1 MVETTING
9 SGLELCDL
17 HVGFGTKPVL
27 KGLSLRIE
35 SGLVQ
40 GLLGENGAGKT
51 TTLDIA
57 FGLLQAQRGSVLL
70 DNEPMDALAPYE
82 RARRGLGFLPQ
93 GPSIFQRLSVL
104 DNLHLA
110 AQESPH
116 LRGDE
121 TALRDLLA
129 HYGLEVLA
137 SRQAGL
143 LSGGERRRLEIART
157 MLLKPRCVL
166 LDEPFSG
173 LDPLAVE
180 RVRCDIRD
188 MARRGVAVL
197 LTDHN
202 VQAALTACDKVALLW
217 DGGILLNETP
227 QALRTN
233 EQARR
238 LYFGNLDTP

>member
-1 MVETTING
+1 MEAITNNG
-9 SGLELCDL
+9 ALELRDL
-17 HVGFGTKPVL
+17 HAAFGTKVVL
-27 KGLSLRIE
+27 NGVSLRIE
-35 SGLVQ
+35 AGLVQ

-57 FGLLQAQRGSVLL
+57 SACCNRVAAASCWW
-70 DNEPMDALAPYE
+70 APPWTPAPHE

-93 GPSIFQRLSVL
+93 GPSVFLRLSVL
-104 DNLHLA
+104 DNLRLA
-110 AQESPH
+110 AQESPPCAATTN
-116 LRGDE
+116 RFATCWPATGW
-121 TALRDLLA
+121 RIWP
-129 HYGLEVLA
+129 

-180 RVRCDIRD
+180 RVRCAHPRQ
-188 MARRGVAVL
+188 ARRGVAVL

-202 VQAALTACDKVALLW
+202 VQAALTACDKIALLW